1 METYLNI
8 VRNLA
13 KDTDADLS
21 EPQLVSDMDLVHNDP
36 KSANGPDPVYVGDP
50 TAPAPKPRRNNL
62 AVYGR
67 KFRSS

>member
-13 KDTDADLS
+13 KAEDTDLA

-36 KSANGPDPVYVGDP
+36 EASNGPDPVYVGDP
-50 TAPAPKPRRNNL
+50 DAQSPKPRRNNL

-67 KFRSS
+67 KFRT